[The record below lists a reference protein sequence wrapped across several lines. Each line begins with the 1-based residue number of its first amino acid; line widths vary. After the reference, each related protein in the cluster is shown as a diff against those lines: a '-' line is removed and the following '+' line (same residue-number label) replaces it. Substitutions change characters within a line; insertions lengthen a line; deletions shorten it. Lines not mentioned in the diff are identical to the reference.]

1 MIDKRDILQ
10 GNPLM
15 VGLPAELLDS
25 LLARCKLRR
34 LVDGEFLYRQ
44 GEAGDAMYGVLEGC
58 IRLSNSSRDGRE
70 LLVMLVERG
79 EWIGEV
85 SLFDGEPRSHDAYA
99 VGDTQLLVISRRDL
113 DDLLDAQPQ
122 LYRYFVPM
130 LCRKLRL
137 ALSFVESAALYS
149 LSARLAQR
157 LLDLQVR
164 YGNRDGDVIDV
175 HLPQED
181 LAKMLAVSRQA
192 VSRELKRLE
201 KAGLIAVAYGKV
213 RILDSDGL
221 RRETE
226 GCETLSA
233 PQRDV

>member
-15 VGLPAELLDS
+15 VGLPAEALDA
-25 LLARCKLRR
+25 LLAKCRLRR
-34 LVDGEFLYRQ
+34 LVDGEYLYRQ
-44 GEAGDAMYGVLEGC
+44 HEAGEAMYGVLEGR

-79 EWIGEV
+79 DWIGEV

-99 VGDTQLLVISRRDL
+99 VGDSLLLMISRADL
-113 DDLLDAQPQ
+113 DSLLEAQPQ
-122 LYRYFVPM
+122 LYRYFLPM

-137 ALSFVESAALYS
+137 ALSYVEVAALYP
-149 LSARLAQR
+149 LSARLALR
-157 LLDLQVR
+157 LLDLQAH
-164 YGNRDGDVIDV
+164 YSAGDGEVMV
-175 HLPQED
+175 PQED

-201 KAGLIAVAYGKV
+201 KAGVIALAYGKV
-213 RILDSDGL
+213 CVLDSDAL
-221 RRETE
+221 RREAE
-226 GCETLSA
+226 GGA
-233 PQRDV
+233 V